1 MENYLQNFKNPPA
14 EFRGKPFWAWNCKL
28 DKEELLKQISYFKE
42 MGMGGATLHCRTGL
56 ATEYLGEEFFETM
69 EAVAAEL
76 KREGMLTGLY
86 DEDRWPSGFAG
97 GKVTEKDTYRKRF
110 LVFSPWRKEEH
121 EERMRDVK
129 GDKSFWERSAGCGT
143 LLARYEVKLRDG
155 YLASC
160 RRLSE
165 GETATDGEEWYAYL
179 ELAAPNPKF
188 NGKTYVDTLNKKA
201 LEQFLAITHEEY
213 AKHFG
218 AEFGKSIPS
227 IFSDEPQFTFKQFFG
242 TAEEKREL
250 LIPYTDDFE
259 DTFCEKYGE
268 SFLAHLPEVF
278 WELPDGEVSVIRYE
292 YHEHVTER
300 FVEAFA
306 DTIGAWCREHRLAF
320 TGHMM
325 EEPTLYSQTSCTGE
339 TMRNYRGFG
348 IPGIDILCDKREYTT
363 AKQAQSAV
371 QQMGKN
377 QMMCEIYGVT
387 NWDFDFRG
395 HKSEGD
401 YLAALGVTERV
412 HHLAWASMAGESKRD
427 YPASIFYQSPWYRE
441 YSELETY
448 YARLN
453 TALRSGSPVVRIGVI
468 HPVESYW
475 MVYGPEAQTADIRE
489 KLEKQFREITEWL
502 LFSLL
507 DFHYISE
514 GLLESLDKEPSLVK
528 RDALTEDRASG
539 AEALSG
545 KAAASAEDGASSAEA
560 LSGKA
565 AGDLEDAERDATFAV
580 GTMRYDCVIV
590 PGCLTLREHTLE
602 RLAAFAAAGGKVIF
616 LGDVPELVAGRKD
629 ERPAALAERTVRLP
643 FDRNRL
649 LGELEAY
656 RMIDLKNANGV
667 RTDRYV
673 YQMRRTEGE
682 TLLFLA
688 NAKKIEKPD
697 IPVRWDGVLTLR
709 GIYQVTNMDALTG
722 DETVLA
728 PAYRDGN
735 TYLPVGLYEYDSLLL
750 RLRETEAA
758 AETEQ
763 RRESMAFGADG
774 ARRRAAADF
783 GIVQAGGRE
792 KQRELTAI
800 LHEVTDYSMEEE
812 NVLVLDQAEYALD
825 GEAYQPAEELLR
837 IDKKLRERVSYPLRT
852 GISVQPWARGQEAE
866 HVVEQN
872 CSGQQ
877 AEHVEEQKCSG
888 QQAENVEEQKAAL
901 HTVRLRF
908 VVESEADISD
918 CKLVLEELSQARVFW
933 DGTEKDT
940 EQCGFFVDHHI
951 PCMKLGAVERGT
963 HIFEVEHLFTPETKV
978 EWLYLTG
985 DFGVKVFG
993 NRAILTSAPER
1004 VAYGSLTEY
1013 GFPFYGGNFT
1023 YQHEIEVKEDG
1034 DYEIE
1039 ITKFRAPLL
1048 KICVDGTAAG
1058 RIMFAP
1064 YRCSLGRLAAGKHR
1078 IGITSFGSRINTFGQ
1093 IHNNDDAFGYYG
1105 PDSWRTE
1112 GASYSYEYQLWKTG
1126 ILSAPQV
1133 FRITGED

>member
-1 MENYLQNFKNPPA
+1 MENYLNDFKNPPA
-14 EFRGKPFWAWNCKL
+14 EFRGRPFWAWNCKL
-28 DKEELLKQISYFKE
+28 DKEELLKQISYFRE

-97 GKVTEKDTYRKRF
+97 GKVTKEEAYRKRF

-129 GDKSFWERSAGCGT
+129 GGKSFWERSAGCGT
-143 LLARYEVKLRDG
+143 LLARYEVQLRDG
-155 YLASC
+155 CLASY

-165 GETATDGEEWYAYL
+165 GEAAADGQEWYAYL
-179 ELAAPNPKF
+179 ELAGPNPKF

-201 LEQFLAITHEEY
+201 LERFLTITHEEY

-218 AEFGKSIPS
+218 GEFGKSIPS

-242 TAEEKREL
+242 TPEEKREL

-259 DTFCEKYGE
+259 DTFCKEYGE

-278 WELPDGEVSVIRYE
+278 WELPGKEASAIRYE

-300 FVEAFA
+300 FAEAFA
-306 DTIGAWCREHRLAF
+306 DTIGAWCREHKLAF

-339 TMRNYRGFG
+339 AMRNYRGFG
-348 IPGIDILCDKREYTT
+348 IPGIDILCDRREYTT
-363 AKQAQSAV
+363 AKQAQSAAW
-371 QQMGKN
+371 QMGKN

-412 HHLAWASMAGESKRD
+412 HHLAWTSMAGESKRD

-441 YSELETY
+441 YNELETY

-453 TALRSGSPVVRIGVI
+453 TALRSGNPVVRIGVI

-475 MVYGPEAQTADIRE
+475 MVYGPEEQTADIRE

-514 GLLESLDKEPSLVK
+514 GLLESLDKEPAPAEENAVSGE
-528 RDALTEDRASG
+528 TER
-539 AEALSG
+539 EVTF
-545 KAAASAEDGASSAEA
+545 
-560 LSGKA
+560 A
-565 AGDLEDAERDATFAV
+565 AGA
-580 GTMRYDCVIV
+580 MRYDCVIV

-602 RLAAFAAAGGKVIF
+602 RLNAFASAGGKVIF
-616 LGDVPELVAGRKD
+616 LGDVPEYVAGRKD
-629 ERPAALAERTVRLP
+629 GGPAALAKRTVRLP

-649 LGELEAY
+649 LGALEEY

-667 RTDRYV
+667 RQDRYV
-673 YQMRRTEGE
+673 YQMRRTDGE

-697 IPVRWDGVLTLR
+697 IPVRWDGTLTLH
-709 GIYQVTNMDALTG
+709 GTYQVTKMDAQTG
-722 DETVLA
+722 EETVLA
-728 PAYRDGN
+728 AGYRDGN

-750 RLRETEAA
+750 RLRRAEADNGVTEAD
-758 AETEQ
+758 
-763 RRESMAFGADG
+763 S
-774 ARRRAAADF
+774 
-783 GIVQAGGRE
+783 RE
-792 KQRELTAI
+792 KRRELTAI

-825 GEAYQPAEELLR
+825 GEPYQPAEELLR
-837 IDKKLRERVSYPLRT
+837 IDKELRGRVSYPLRT
-852 GISVQPWARGQEAE
+852 GISVQPWAREREASE
-866 HVVEQN
+866 NAESVQQAGN
-872 CSGQQ
+872 AGQQ
-877 AEHVEEQKCSG
+877 ECGV
-888 QQAENVEEQKAAL
+888 QAAGQKAAGHML
-901 HTVRLRF
+901 RLRF
-908 VVESEADISD
+908 MVEAAADISD

-933 DGTEKDT
+933 DGARKDT
-940 EQCGFFVDHHI
+940 AQCGFFVDHHI

-963 HIFEVEHLFTPETKV
+963 HILEVEHPFAPETKI

-993 NRAILTSAPER
+993 NRAVLVSAPER
-1004 VAYGSLTEY
+1004 IAYGSLTEY

-1048 KICVDGTAAG
+1048 KVCVDGAAAG
-1058 RIMFAP
+1058 SIMFAP
-1064 YRCSLGRLAAGKHR
+1064 YRCSLGHLAAGKHR
-1078 IGITSFGSRINTFGQ
+1078 IGITAFGSRINTFGQ

-1126 ILSAPQV
+1126 ILSAPKLW
-1133 FRITGED
+1133 RIAGED

>member
-143 LLARYEVKLRDG
+143 LLARYEVQLRDG
-155 YLASC
+155 YLASY

-165 GETATDGEEWYAYL
+165 GEAAADGEEWYAYL

-201 LEQFLAITHEEY
+201 LEQFLAITHEKY
-213 AKHFG
+213 AEHFG
-218 AEFGKSIPS
+218 EEFGKSIPS

-259 DTFCEKYGE
+259 NTFCEEYGE

-278 WELPDGEVSVIRYE
+278 WELPDKEASVIRYE
-292 YHEHVTER
+292 YHEHVTKR

-306 DTIGAWCREHRLAF
+306 DTIGAWCREHKLAF

-401 YLAALGVTERV
+401 YLAVLGVTERV
-412 HHLAWASMAGESKRD
+412 HHLAWTSMAGESKRD

-441 YSELETY
+441 YNELETY

-475 MVYGPEAQTADIRE
+475 MVYGPEAQTADARE
-489 KLEKQFREITEWL
+489 KLERQFQEITEWL

-514 GLLESLDKEPSLVK
+514 GLLESLDETKQGV
-528 RDALTEDRASG
+528 TF
-539 AEALSG
+539 
-545 KAAASAEDGASSAEA
+545 
-560 LSGKA
+560 A
-565 AGDLEDAERDATFAV
+565 AGA
-580 GTMRYDCVIV
+580 MHYDCVIV
-590 PGCLTLREHTLE
+590 PGCLTLREHTIE
-602 RLAAFAAAGGKVIF
+602 RLTAFVAAGGKVIF
-616 LGDVPELVAGRKD
+616 LGDVPDYVAGRKD

-649 LGELEAY
+649 LDALEEY

-673 YQMRRTEGE
+673 YQMRRTEEE

-697 IPVRWDGVLTLR
+697 IPVRWDGTLTLH
-709 GIYQVTNMDALTG
+709 GTYQVTKMDALTG
-722 DETVLA
+722 EEMALA
-728 PAYRDGN
+728 AGYRDGK

-750 RLRETEAA
+750 RLRETEA
-758 AETEQ
+758 
-763 RRESMAFGADG
+763 DL
-774 ARRRAAADF
+774 
-783 GIVQAGGRE
+783 GIAKAGSGE
-792 KQRELTAI
+792 KHRELTAI

-825 GEAYQPAEELLR
+825 GETYQPAEELLR

-852 GISVQPWARGQEAE
+852 GISVQPWAREREASEKTGSVQQETA
-866 HVVEQN
+866 Q
-872 CSGQQ
+872 
-877 AEHVEEQKCSG
+877 
-888 QQAENVEEQKAAL
+888 
-901 HTVRLRF
+901 HTLRLRF
-908 VVESEADISD
+908 IVEAVADISD
-918 CKLVLEELSQARVFW
+918 CKLVLEELAQARVFW
-933 DGTEKDT
+933 DGAKKDT
-940 EQCGFFVDHHI
+940 AQCGFFVDHHI

-963 HIFEVEHLFTPETKV
+963 HILEVEHPFKPETKI

-1023 YQHEIEVKEDG
+1023 YKHEIEVKEDG

-1048 KICVDGTAAG
+1048 KICVDDAAVG

-1064 YRCSLGRLAAGKHR
+1064 YRCSLGHLAAGKHR
-1078 IGITSFGSRINTFGQ
+1078 IDITAFGSRINTFGQ

-1105 PDSWRTE
+1105 PDSWRTG

-1133 FRITGED
+1133 CRITGED

>member
-1 MENYLQNFKNPPA
+1 MENYLEKFGNPPA
-14 EFRGKPFWAWNCKL
+14 EFRGRPFWAWNCRL
-28 DKEELLKQISYFKE
+28 NREELLQQISYFKE

-97 GKVTEKDTYRKRF
+97 GKVTETDTYRKRF

-121 EERMRDVK
+121 EKRMQGVT
-129 GDKSFWERSAGCGT
+129 GDKSFWERSVGCGT
-143 LLARYEVKLRDG
+143 LLARYEVRLSGG
-155 YLASC
+155 YLASY
-160 RRLSE
+160 RRLAE
-165 GETATDGEEWYAYL
+165 GERATDGQEWYAYL

-201 LEQFLAITHEEY
+201 LEQFLVMTHEAY

-218 AEFGKSIPS
+218 AEFGKSVPS

-242 TAEEKREL
+242 TAEEQREL

-259 DTFCEKYGE
+259 ETFCAEYGE

-278 WELPDGEVSVIRYE
+278 WELPDGEASVIRYE

-300 FVEAFA
+300 FVEAFS
-306 DTIGAWCREHRLAF
+306 DTIGTWCREHGLAF

-339 TMRNYRGFG
+339 TMRNYRGFT

-363 AKQAQSAV
+363 AKQAQSAT

-412 HHLAWASMAGESKRD
+412 HHLAWTSMAGESKRD

-453 TALRSGSPVVRIGVI
+453 TALRSGKPVVRIGVI

-475 MVYGPEAQTADIRE
+475 TVYGPEAQTADIRE
-489 KLEKQFREITEWL
+489 KLEKQFKEITEWL

-514 GLLESLDKEPSLVK
+514 GLLESLDEESSLVNGN
-528 RDALTEDRASG
+528 AWTEESVSG
-539 AEALSG
+539 AEANPQ
-545 KAAASAEDGASSAEA
+545 
-560 LSGKA
+560 
-565 AGDLEDAERDATFAV
+565 FAV
-580 GTMRYDCVIV
+580 GAMRYDCIIV
-590 PGCLTLREHTLE
+590 PGCLTLRGHTIKRLE
-602 RLAAFAAAGGKVIF
+602 EFLSAGGRVIF
-616 LGDVPELVAGRKD
+616 LGDVPKLVAGRKD
-629 ERPAALAERTVRLP
+629 VRPAALAERAVRLP

-649 LGELEAY
+649 LAKLEKY
-656 RMIDLKNANGV
+656 RLLDLKNANGV

-673 YQMRRTEGE
+673 YQMRRTDEE

-697 IPVRWDGVLTLR
+697 IPSRWDGTLTLH
-709 GIYQVTNMDALTG
+709 GIYQVTKMDALTG
-722 DETVLA
+722 EEKVLA
-728 PAYRDGN
+728 AEYRDGN
-735 TYLPVGLYEYDSLLL
+735 TCLPVGLYEYDSLLL
-750 RLRETEAA
+750 RLREAEVAAGRETDLETETERQSVSAA
-758 AETEQ
+758 A
-763 RRESMAFGADG
+763 GADG
-774 ARRRAAADF
+774 AQRGTAADS
-783 GIVQAGGRE
+783 GIAQAGSRE
-792 KQRELTAI
+792 RQRELTVI
-800 LHEVTDYSMEEE
+800 LHKVTDYSMEEE
-812 NVLVLDQAEYALD
+812 NVLVLDQAEYAID
-825 GEAYQPAEELLR
+825 GEAYQSAEELLR
-837 IDKKLRERVSYPLRT
+837 IDKVLRERVSYPLRT
-852 GISVQPWARGQEAE
+852 GISVQPWAREQEALKKAGSLRQAERAVGQECG
-866 HVVEQN
+866 VQQ
-872 CSGQQ
+872 SGDIMR
-877 AEHVEEQKCSG
+877 QKT
-888 QQAENVEEQKAAL
+888 ARHML
-901 HTVRLRF
+901 RLRF
-908 VVESEADISD
+908 TVESAADISD

-933 DGTEKDT
+933 DGAEKAT
-940 EQCGFFVDHHI
+940 AQCVFFVDHHI
-951 PCMKLGAVERGT
+951 PCMKLGVVTVGE
-963 HIFEVEHLFTPETKV
+963 HVLEVEIPFAPETKI

-985 DFGVKVFG
+985 NFGVKVFG
-993 NRAILTSAPER
+993 NRAVLTSAPEC

-1048 KICVDGTAAG
+1048 KICVDGAATG
-1058 RIMFAP
+1058 RIMFSP
-1064 YRCSLGRLAAGKHR
+1064 YRCGLGRLAAGKHR
-1078 IGITSFGSRINTFGQ
+1078 IDITAFGSRINTFGQ

-1126 ILSAPQV
+1126 ILSAPKV
-1133 FRITGED
+1133 WRITGED